1 MRLNKFFSEHGISS
15 RRKADQIIEEGRVT
29 INGKVAVLGDQVDER
44 DVVRLDGEVVGL
56 EKSQEL
62 LVAYH
67 KPVGVE
73 STMDERDPKS
83 LPHNVNLGTYFFM
96 MGRLDQN
103 SEGLMLLTNQG
114 DWVNLLLRSKYGH
127 EKEYEVRL
135 NKPISDQ
142 DLKQWRSGVDIG
154 DEKRGKTLPC
164 TVERIRGTWVRV
176 VLQEGRHR
184 QIRKVADSLGYFV
197 RRLKRV
203 RVANIELGE
212 LAKGDWREVT
222 PSELRQF
229 KTLVEQTDDDA

>member
-15 RRKADQIIEEGRVT
+15 RRKADRLIEDGRVT
-29 INGKVAVLGDQVDER
+29 INGKKAVLGDQVDEK
-44 DVVRLDGEVVGL
+44 DVVRLDGEIVGL
-56 EKSQEL
+56 EREREL

-83 LPHNVNLGTYFFM
+83 LPHNVDLGSYFFM

-142 DLKQWRSGVDIG
+142 DLAHWREGVDIG
-154 DEKRGKTLPC
+154 DDKRGKTLPC
-164 TVERIRGTWVRV
+164 HVERIRGAWIRV
-176 VLQEGRHR
+176 VLKEGRHR
-184 QIRKVADSLGYFV
+184 QIRKVADALGYFV

-203 RVANIELGE
+203 RVANIQLGE
-212 LAKGDWREVT
+212 LEKGQWREVDAQ
-222 PSELRQF
+222 ELKQF
-229 KTLVEQTDDDA
+229 KRLVHKQD